1 MINMETKE
9 KEGQTLSALLEQDR
23 EMVMTQLTQD
33 RAQESALPVLEKEVG
48 RLMVRAGALEVEQ
61 ASTAQGMLQVLKC
74 ALPLVSSV
82 SEAETWEK
90 DGGQEAGAKKP
101 VPISAILCGAAGIVC
116 VIAGMLGTGPF
127 ALFRVLWSTAGCALL
142 IAAGW
147 LTGRGRSRKPAK
159 AGAQVRQTFLV
170 DPARIWHILQGTLLS
185 ADHSLKT
192 AGEYAANAA
201 QEKTES
207 AAGALKKE
215 DLLFF
220 SELLENAYA
229 LRRRSESN
237 EALSEQVE
245 SIRYY
250 LHERGIETEDY
261 SRQSAAWFEQ
271 LPSAG
276 DAVTIRPALL
286 KDGAVIMKGV
296 ASGG

>member
-1 MINMETKE
+1 METTGKE
-9 KEGQTLSALLEQDR
+9 EQSLSTLLEQDR
-23 EMVMTQLTQD
+23 ERVMTQLIQD
-33 RAQESALPVLEKEVG
+33 RAQESAVPVLEKEVD
-48 RLMVRAGALEVEQ
+48 RLMVQAGALETEQ
-61 ASTAQGMLQVLKC
+61 ASAAQGMLQVLKC
-74 ALPLVSSV
+74 ALPLAASV

-90 DGGQEAGAKKP
+90 DGGQGTGAKKP
-101 VPISAILCGAAGIVC
+101 VPVSSIICGAAGIVC
-116 VIAGMLGTGPF
+116 VIAGMLGTGLF
-127 ALFRVLWSTAGCALL
+127 ALLRVLWSAAGCMLL
-142 IAAGW
+142 LAAGW
-147 LTGRGRSRKPAK
+147 LAGRGRSRKTAK
-159 AGAQVRQTFLV
+159 TDTQVRQTFLV

-185 ADHSLKT
+185 ADHSLKK

-201 QEKTES
+201 QEGKEQ

-229 LRRRSESN
+229 QRRRSESN

-271 LPSAG
+271 LPSGG

-286 KDGAVIMKGV
+286 KDGVVVMKGV

>member
-1 MINMETKE
+1 MRNMETTRKE
-9 KEGQTLSALLEQDR
+9 EQSLSALLEQDR
-23 EMVMTQLTQD
+23 EMVMTQLTQE
-33 RAQESALPVLEKEVG
+33 RAQESAVTVLEKEAD
-48 RLMVRAGALEVEQ
+48 RLMVRAGALGVEQ
-61 ASTAQGMLQVLKC
+61 ASTVQGMLQILKC

-90 DGGQEAGAKKP
+90 DGGQDAGAKGSVP
-101 VPISAILCGAAGIVC
+101 VSAIVCGAAGIVC
-116 VIAGMLGTGPF
+116 VIAGMLGAGLF
-127 ALFRVLWSTAGCALL
+127 ALFRVLWSAAGCALL

-147 LTGRGRSRKPAK
+147 LAGRGRRKKPGK
-159 AGAQVRQTFLV
+159 TDTQVRQTFLV

-192 AGEYAANAA
+192 AGEHAASAA
-201 QEKTES
+201 QEEKEH

-220 SELLENAYA
+220 SDLLENAYA
-229 LRRRSESN
+229 QRRRSESN
-237 EALSEQVE
+237 EALTEQVE

-271 LPSAG
+271 LPSG
-276 DAVTIRPALL
+276 TEAVTIRPALL
-286 KDGAVIMKGV
+286 KDGVVIMKGV